1 MSFSFFFLFIPTHFN
16 FFLCQDSPNSSFF
29 LTFPDFNDAK
39 YKITVEQND
48 LGMEFASILNNKT
61 EITLDFIDDGTFLTT
76 PHIKNEFNTFT
87 NYKFHTGTSTYA
99 ANTIVECLANFH
111 LIKNETSLSMCYLV
125 AHFDQPNYPTQDSF
139 YITFKA
145 GEITTDD
152 KEDDNEADNDFV
164 VNVLLI
170 TSIVSLIILYYLL
183 LLLWD

>member
-1 MSFSFFFLFIPTHFN
+1 
-16 FFLCQDSPNSSFF
+16 
-29 LTFPDFNDAK
+29 
-39 YKITVEQND
+39 
-48 LGMEFASILNNKT
+48 MEFASILNNKT
-61 EITLDFIDDGTFLTT
+61 EITLDFIDEGTFLTFA
-76 PHIKNEFNTFT
+76 HDKYFDKFT
-87 NYKFHTGTSTYA
+87 TYKFHTDTSTYA
-99 ANTIVECLANFH
+99 ANTIVECPVNFH
-111 LIKNETSLSMCYLV
+111 LIKNETSLSMCHLV

-139 YITFKA
+139 SITFKA